1 MASMGIKRTTIVEA
15 KSKKQTLP
23 AHRKRQQSQITE
35 SRLNKTMVSTKVEDQ
50 ATLNTSN
57 IINADMTALNMT
69 VDPKDAQTINSEL
82 DQPTDI

>member
-1 MASMGIKRTTIVEA
+1 
-15 KSKKQTLP
+15 
-23 AHRKRQQSQITE
+23 
-35 SRLNKTMVSTKVEDQ
+35 MVSTKVEDQ

-82 DQPTDI
+82 D